1 MGKTEHN
8 SRVSADMEWMDIKS
22 VQRYACISERTLRE
36 WLHRSIRPLPAVR
49 VGNKI
54 LIRRSVF
61 DAWLES
67 HPLLAADRV
76 DVSSTVDEMIADLGA
91 AN

>member
-8 SRVSADMEWMDIKS
+8 SRASADTEWMDIKT

-49 VGNKI
+49 VGTKI

-67 HPLLAADRV
+67 HPLSADGV
-76 DVSSTVDEMIADLGA
+76 DVSSTVDEIIADLGA